1 MHLASSSD
9 GKPRGQHRDPGR
21 GFLRPLSSLGA
32 GTSGEIADVLP
43 DSNGRTDRL
52 LALGVTPG
60 ASVTLLQRFPGIVF
74 LCDQT
79 ELAVER
85 DVAEAILIH
94 PQEEHS

>member
-1 MHLASSSD
+1 MRLAFSSN
-9 GKPRGQHRDPGR
+9 GI
-21 GFLRPLSSLGA
+21 RPLTALSEQEKAVIVELR
-32 GTSGEIADVLP
+32 ADM
-43 DSNGRTDRL
+43 NGRADRL

-85 DVAEAILIH
+85 DVAAAILVRPVEGH
-94 PQEEHS
+94 V